1 MAKLPR
7 ASVGTFMMHFGP
19 VSVQGRLYPI
29 SKGRKSD
36 VKLCTPDGRPVQQVY
51 RSEDGEIWEKD
62 ALGRARVGEN
72 DELIPIDPEALEEAK
87 TSQLPEGVLQ
97 LAAHRRA
104 EVESAMWHDD
114 SNSYVFLPIVKN
126 SSGKEIKNP
135 ANQKWHDLLTVMV
148 RESPDVIFLG
158 RCHIFKSEHL
168 YELRLYQGHLAVV
181 RLKFPEQLYQYDVV
195 HPELSVAERERSLA
209 VVQAMVTPFDADE
222 YADNI
227 REAVAAALE
236 ADYEPGSVERAAA
249 PESFDVVSALDAF
262 LG

>member
-1 MAKLPR
+1 
-7 ASVGTFMMHFGP
+7 MMHFGP

-29 SKGRKSD
+29 SKGESKETK
-36 VKLCTPDGRPVQQVY
+36 VKLCTPDGQGVQQVY
-51 RSEDGEIWEKD
+51 RSPDGEIWEKE
-62 ALGRARVGEN
+62 ALGRARVGED
-72 DELIPIDPEALEEAK
+72 DELIPIDTEALEDAK

-97 LAAHRRA
+97 LAAHRRT
-104 EVESAMWHDD
+104 EVESAMWHDN

-126 SSGKEIKNP
+126 ASGKEIKNP
-135 ANQKWHDLLTVMV
+135 ANDKWHDLLTVMV

-181 RLKFPEQLYQYDVV
+181 RLKFPDQLHQYDVV

-209 VVQAMVTPFDADE
+209 VVQAMVTPFEADT

-227 REAVAAALE
+227 RGAVAAALE
-236 ADYEPGSVERAAA
+236 ADYEPGAVERPA
-249 PESFDVVSALDAF
+249 PEAFDAVSALDAF